1 MTERNDQQMMQSPG
15 QWPNWP
21 LLPGKRPDPRFSNG
35 GRGTSF
41 KQFGLMVAVDS
52 RMLHVY
58 LARMD
63 EIDAAPGATV
73 GDALDT
79 VDAWSTPA
87 TTRSSPTAGSSAS
100 STEPSRVVAYR
111 LAPAGK
117 RGHAAGATAAR
128 RNARRPPPW

>member
-21 LLPGKRPDPRFSNG
+21 LLPVKRPDPRFSNG

-58 LARMD
+58 LARMG
-63 EIDAAPGATV
+63 EINAAPGATV

-79 VDAWSTPA
+79 VERLEYASYDAI
-87 TTRSSPTAGSSAS
+87 
-100 STEPSRVVAYR
+100 
-111 LAPAGK
+111 LADGWIV
-117 RGHAAGATAAR
+117 
-128 RNARRPPPW
+128 N